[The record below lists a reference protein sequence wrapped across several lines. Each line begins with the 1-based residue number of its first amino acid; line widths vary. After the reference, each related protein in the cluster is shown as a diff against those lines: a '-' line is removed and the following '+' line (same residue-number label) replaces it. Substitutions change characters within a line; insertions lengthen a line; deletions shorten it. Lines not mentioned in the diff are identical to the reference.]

1 MTRATASKWISLGR
15 ACEMLGV
22 NESTLRHWADS
33 GRLRTFRTPGGHRR
47 FFAQDIEGFIGS
59 SATGAVVPEGAL
71 SRMRRRLNRRRAG
84 APEMGGSFDDAARAR
99 LRVLGRRMVA
109 LASEWA
115 AAARPRPELSEEAR
129 YLGGEYGR
137 ELAAGGVGPR
147 DAVAAFIFFRNT
159 LLDSLTVPSQAGRG
173 PTSRRSR
180 TRYCS
185 KSRAL
190 TKSNRATCAE
200 SRRRVEQCRH
210 RTRSSSP
217 PRTQMRG
224 RGGR

>member
-84 APEMGGSFDDAARAR
+84 APEMGGNFDDAARAR

-109 LASEWA
+109 LASEWT

-159 LLDSLTVPSQAGRG
+159 LLDSLAVPSQGGTRPDIAALADEILLEIAGAYEAKPRNI
-173 PTSRRSR
+173 RR
-180 TRYCS
+180 
-185 KSRAL
+185 KSSA
-190 TKSNRATCAE
+190 
-200 SRRRVEQCRH
+200 
-210 RTRSSSP
+210 
-217 PRTQMRG
+217 G
-224 RGGR
+224 

>member
-1 MTRATASKWISLGR
+1 
-15 ACEMLGV
+15 MLGV

-47 FFAQDIEGFIGS
+47 FSAQDIEGFIGE
-59 SATGAVVPEGAL
+59 SAATAVPEGAL

-84 APEMGGSFDDAARAR
+84 APEIGGNFDEAARGR

-109 LASEWA
+109 LASDWA
-115 AAARPRPELSEEAR
+115 AGARPRPELSEEAR

-159 LLDSLTVPSQAGRG
+159 LLDSLAVPPQGGTRPDIAALADEILLEIAGAYEPKPRVA
-173 PTSRRSR
+173 RR
-180 TRYCS
+180 
-185 KSRAL
+185 
-190 TKSNRATCAE
+190 E
-200 SRRRVEQCRH
+200 SA
-210 RTRSSSP
+210 
-217 PRTQMRG
+217 G
-224 RGGR
+224 